1 MNEHD
6 RQRAHRRPRHGLP
19 LGLALLLLLAS
30 CSGYRS
36 FREAQHAEL
45 SGDWDTAVLRYMELV
60 TQDPADLRYRAGL
73 LRAKT
78 QAAHA
83 HFDAGRKLEEA
94 GRDRDAM
101 LEMQRAVQL
110 DPTNQYALTELEK
123 LRTKIETSGLQP
135 RTISQMKDDARAAE
149 PMPPTLSPLSNEPV
163 SFDFP
168 NATFMEV
175 YRAIGQAFGINIVFD
190 TRLRDAPVGPEG
202 IELRDVTAIE
212 GLEILMHSLGHFYR
226 VLDERTIMILQ
237 DNQQNRQRFE
247 DRIIQTFFL
256 SNSDVKDVM
265 TILRSLLNTRFI
277 ATNERLNA
285 IAMLDSVEKIK
296 IAQRLIEQNDKAKAE
311 VVVDVELLQ
320 INTSKLQQLGLSLDA
335 NRLGISLDIG
345 GEDVPLRMSDVES
358 LNQNNWVLSVPGF
371 LFDFVKN
378 ATDAQTLAKPQVRI
392 TEGEEASFSIGDR
405 VPIPVTSFNTANT
418 AGSNIVPITSYQYQ
432 NVGIEVDI
440 TPRVHHNE
448 EVSLDLTIEVSNISG
463 QIESQPIIG
472 SRNIQTS
479 IRLRDGETNFLAGLI
494 RTTETNV
501 QGGIPGLSEI
511 PVLGRLFSRRS
522 TDNERTD
529 IVLTLTPHI
538 IRRADIREEDL
549 APIWVGTETNVV
561 YRGSS
566 PRIDSGVDG
575 PFDEPD
581 AEAGAR
587 DDLQDRLPPGL
598 RDAAPEGE
606 QPAGE
611 EDEGP
616 PLGVELVPAAGDPP
630 RNSAR
635 LDGTPP
641 AFPAGD
647 PPRSSA
653 SLDGTPPAVP
663 AEDPPRNAA
672 RLDRQ
677 PPVVPAAFQAR
688 AARGPA
694 AVELTF
700 APEALRASVG
710 DSFEV
715 RLDVWSP
722 APLSHLP
729 LRLRF
734 DPTLI
739 EVTAVRAGSFLGGEE
754 EVSLMTDDSTPG
766 TVVVGLS
773 RLGDRPGVAGR
784 GRLLAL
790 EVRAVDPGRATIAI
804 ERAHPKGPDLEEL
817 GSPGV
822 QPLEIEIREDRE
834 PDDEPRKT
842 VA

>member
-6 RQRAHRRPRHGLP
+6 RQPDQRQRRHALS
-19 LGLALLLLLAS
+19 LGLALLLILAS

-45 SGDWDTAVLRYMELV
+45 TGDWDTAVLRYMELV
-60 TQDPADLRYRAGL
+60 TEDPADLRYRAGL

-83 HFDAGRKLEEA
+83 HFEEGRKLQEA

-190 TRLRDAPVGPEG
+190 TRLRDAAVGPEG

-226 VLDERTIMILQ
+226 VLDEQTIMILQ
-237 DNQQNRQRFE
+237 DTQQNRQRFE

-256 SNSDVKDVM
+256 SNSEVSDVM

-285 IAMLDSVEKIK
+285 IAMLDSVEKVK
-296 IAQRLIEQNDKAKAE
+296 IAERLIEQNDKAKAE

-320 INTSKLQQLGLSLDA
+320 IDTSKLQELGMSLDA

-345 GEDVPLRMSDVES
+345 GEEVPLRMSDVES

-371 LFDFVKN
+371 LFDFVKR

-448 EVSLDLTIEVSNISG
+448 EVSLELSIEVSNISG

-472 SRNIQTS
+472 SRNITTN

-494 RTTETNV
+494 RTSETNS
-501 QGGIPGLSEI
+501 QSGIPGLSEI

-522 TDNERTD
+522 TDNARTD
-529 IVLTLTPHI
+529 VVLTLTPHI

-549 APIWVGTETNVV
+549 APIWVGTESNVV

-566 PRIDSGVDG
+566 PRVDSGVDG
-575 PFDEPD
+575 PFDEPAAEGD
-581 AEAGAR
+581 ALDE
-587 DDLQDRLPPGL
+587 LQDRLPPGL
-598 RDAAPEGE
+598 RDAAPEGQ
-606 QPAGE
+606 QPPGE

-616 PLGVELVPAAGDPP
+616 PLGVELVPQPPGNPP
-630 RNSAR
+630 RNVGL
-635 LDGTPP
+635 LDS
-641 AFPAGD
+641 
-647 PPRSSA
+647 PR
-653 SLDGTPPAVP
+653 VP
-663 AEDPPRNAA
+663 DSPRII
-672 RLDRQ
+672 
-677 PPVVPAAFQAR
+677 VPAALQQQ
-688 AARGPA
+688 AARSSGEI
-694 AVELTF
+694 ELTF

-710 DSFEV
+710 DSVEV
-715 RLDVWSP
+715 RLDVRSTT
-722 APLSHLP
+722 PLSHLP

-734 DPTLI
+734 DPSLI

-754 EVSLMTDDSTPG
+754 EISLMTDDSTPG

-773 RLGDRPGVAGR
+773 RLGERPGVAGR

-790 EVRAVDPGRATIAI
+790 EVRAMDPGTATITV
-804 ERAHPKGPDLEEL
+804 ERARPKGPALEEL
-817 GSPGV
+817 VSPNV
-822 QPLEIEIREDRE
+822 QPLEIEIRDGEKPE
-834 PDDEPRKT
+834 PERPET

>member
-1 MNEHD
+1 MKEHD
-6 RQRAHRRPRHGLP
+6 RQPDQRQRRHALS
-19 LGLALLLLLAS
+19 LGLALLLILAS

-45 SGDWDTAVLRYMELV
+45 TGDWDTAVLRYMELV
-60 TQDPADLRYRAGL
+60 TEDPADLRYRAGL

-83 HFDAGRKLEEA
+83 HFEEGRKLQEA

-190 TRLRDAPVGPEG
+190 TRLRDAAVGPEG

-226 VLDERTIMILQ
+226 VLDEQTIMILQ
-237 DNQQNRQRFE
+237 DTQQNRQRFE

-256 SNSDVKDVM
+256 SNSEVSDVM

-285 IAMLDSVEKIK
+285 IAMLDSVEKVK
-296 IAQRLIEQNDKAKAE
+296 IAERLIEQNDKAKAE

-320 INTSKLQQLGLSLDA
+320 IDTSKLQELGMSLDA

-345 GEDVPLRMSDVES
+345 GEEVPLRMSDVES

-371 LFDFVKN
+371 LFDFVKR

-392 TEGEEASFSIGDR
+392 TEGEKASFSIGDR

-448 EVSLDLTIEVSNISG
+448 EVSLELSIEVSNISG

-472 SRNIQTS
+472 SRNITTN

-494 RTTETNV
+494 RTSETNS
-501 QGGIPGLSEI
+501 QSGIPGLSEI

-522 TDNERTD
+522 TDNARTD
-529 IVLTLTPHI
+529 VVLTLTPHI

-549 APIWVGTETNVV
+549 APIWVGTESNVV

-566 PRIDSGVDG
+566 PRVDSGVDG
-575 PFDEPD
+575 PFDEPA
-581 AEAGAR
+581 AEGGAL
-587 DDLQDRLPPGL
+587 DELQDRLPPGL

-606 QPAGE
+606 QPPGE
-611 EDEGP
+611 EDQGP
-616 PLGVELVPAAGDPP
+616 PLGVELVPPP
-630 RNSAR
+630 PGN
-635 LDGTPP
+635 
-641 AFPAGD
+641 
-647 PPRSSA
+647 
-653 SLDGTPPAVP
+653 
-663 AEDPPRNAA
+663 PPRNAGL
-672 RLDRQ
+672 LDSR
-677 PPVVPAAFQAR
+677 PAPGSPRVSSSPQVILPAVFQER
-688 AARGPA
+688 AEPSTGGI
-694 AVELTF
+694 ELTF

-710 DSFEV
+710 DSVEV
-715 RLDVWSP
+715 RLDVRSTT
-722 APLSHLP
+722 PLSHLP

-734 DPTLI
+734 DPSLI
-739 EVTAVRAGSFLGGEE
+739 EVTAVRAGSFLGGVDEI
-754 EVSLMTDDSTPG
+754 SLMTDDSTPG
-766 TVVVGLS
+766 TIVVGLS
-773 RLGDRPGVAGR
+773 RLGERPGVAGR

-790 EVRAVDPGRATIAI
+790 EVRAMDPGTATIAV
-804 ERAHPKGPDLEEL
+804 EHARPRGPALEEL
-817 GSPGV
+817 ASPTV
-822 QPLEIEIREDRE
+822 QPLEIEIRDGETADRE
-834 PDDEPRKT
+834 PPET

>member
-1 MNEHD
+1 MKEHN
-6 RQRAHRRPRHGLP
+6 RRRRHALS
-19 LGLALLLLLAS
+19 LGLALLVILAS
-30 CSGYRS
+30 CSGYRG

-45 SGDWDTAVLRYMELV
+45 TGDWDTAVLRYMELV

-73 LRAKT
+73 LRART

-83 HFDAGRKLEEA
+83 HFEAGRKLQEA

-149 PMPPTLSPLSNEPV
+149 PMPPTLHPLSDEPV

-226 VLDERTIMILQ
+226 VLDEQTIMILQ
-237 DNQQNRQRFE
+237 DTQQNRQRFE

-256 SNSDVKDVM
+256 SNSDVSDVM

-285 IAMLDSVEKIK
+285 IAMMDSVEKVK
-296 IAQRLIEQNDKAKAE
+296 IAERLIEQNDKAKAE

-320 INTSKLQQLGLSLDA
+320 INTNKLQQLGLRLDA
-335 NRLGISLDIG
+335 TSLGIRLDIG
-345 GEDVPLRMSDVES
+345 GEEVPLRMSDVES
-358 LNQNNWVLSVPGF
+358 LNQNNWVLTVPGF

-448 EVSLDLTIEVSNISG
+448 EVSLDLSIEVSNISG

-472 SRNIQTS
+472 SRNINTS

-494 RTTETNV
+494 RTSETNS
-501 QGGIPGLSEI
+501 QSGIPGLSEI

-549 APIWVGTETNVV
+549 APIWVGTESNVV

-566 PRIDSGVDG
+566 PRVDSGVDG
-575 PFDEPD
+575 PFDEPQ
-581 AEAGAR
+581 AEGAR
-587 DDLQDRLPPGL
+587 DELQERLPPGL
-598 RDAAPEGE
+598 RDAAPEGG
-606 QPAGE
+606 QSTGE
-611 EDEGP
+611 EDDGP
-616 PLGVELVPAAGDPP
+616 PLGVELVPPP
-630 RNSAR
+630 GN
-635 LDGTPP
+635 
-641 AFPAGD
+641 
-647 PPRSSA
+647 
-653 SLDGTPPAVP
+653 
-663 AEDPPRNAA
+663 PPRNAGL
-672 RLDRQ
+672 LDSR
-677 PPVVPAAFQAR
+677 PAPDSPRIIVPAAFQQ
-688 AARGPA
+688 AAAGSTA
-694 AVELTF
+694 GVELTF

-715 RLDVWSP
+715 RLDVLSR

-734 DPTLI
+734 DPSLI
-739 EVTAVRAGSFLGGEE
+739 EVTAVRPGPFLGGEE
-754 EVSLMTDDSTPG
+754 EISLMTDDSTPG

-773 RLGDRPGVAGR
+773 RLGERPGVAGR

-790 EVRAVDPGRATIAI
+790 EVRATGRGAATIAV
-804 ERAHPKGPDLEEL
+804 EQARPKGPALEML
-817 GSPGV
+817 ASPV
-822 QPLEIEIREDRE
+822 VEPLEIEIRDGETPDRE
-834 PDDEPRKT
+834 QPET

>member
-1 MNEHD
+1 MKEHN
-6 RQRAHRRPRHGLP
+6 RRRRHALS
-19 LGLALLLLLAS
+19 LGLALLVILAS
-30 CSGYRS
+30 CSGYRG

-45 SGDWDTAVLRYMELV
+45 TGDWDTAVLRYMELV

-73 LRAKT
+73 LRART

-83 HFDAGRKLEEA
+83 HFEEGRKLQEA
-94 GRDRDAM
+94 GRDRDAL

-149 PMPPTLSPLSNEPV
+149 PMPPTLNPLSDEPV

-226 VLDERTIMILQ
+226 VLDEQTIMILQ
-237 DNQQNRQRFE
+237 DTQQNRQRFE

-256 SNSDVKDVM
+256 SNSDVSDVM

-285 IAMLDSVEKIK
+285 IAMMDSVEKVK
-296 IAQRLIEQNDKAKAE
+296 IAERLIEQNDKAKAE

-320 INTSKLQQLGLSLDA
+320 INTNKLQQLGLRLDA
-335 NRLGISLDIG
+335 TSLGIRLDIG
-345 GEDVPLRMSDVES
+345 GEEVPLRMSDVES
-358 LNQNNWVLSVPGF
+358 LNQNNWVLTVPGF

-448 EVSLDLTIEVSNISG
+448 EVSLDLSIEVSNISG

-472 SRNIQTS
+472 SRNINTS

-494 RTTETNV
+494 RTSETNS
-501 QGGIPGLSEI
+501 QSGIPGLSEI

-549 APIWVGTETNVV
+549 APIWVGTESNVV

-566 PRIDSGVDG
+566 PRVDSGVDG
-575 PFDEPD
+575 PFDEPQ
-581 AEAGAR
+581 AEGGAR
-587 DDLQDRLPPGL
+587 DELQERLPPGL
-598 RDAAPEGE
+598 RDAAPEDG
-606 QPAGE
+606 QSPGE
-611 EDEGP
+611 EDDGP
-616 PLGVELVPAAGDPP
+616 PLGVELVPPP
-630 RNSAR
+630 SN
-635 LDGTPP
+635 
-641 AFPAGD
+641 
-647 PPRSSA
+647 
-653 SLDGTPPAVP
+653 
-663 AEDPPRNAA
+663 PPRNA
-672 RLDRQ
+672 RLLDSAPAPGSPQ
-677 PPVVPAAFQAR
+677 IIVPAAFQEA
-688 AARGPA
+688 AARSTTG
-694 AVELTF
+694 VELTF

-715 RLDVWSP
+715 RLDVRST
-722 APLSHLP
+722 APVSHLP

-734 DPTLI
+734 NPSLI

-754 EVSLMTDDSTPG
+754 EISLMTDDSTPG
-766 TVVVGLS
+766 MVVVGLS
-773 RLGDRPGVAGR
+773 RLGERPGVAGR

-790 EVRAVDPGRATIAI
+790 EVRATGPGTATIAV
-804 ERAHPKGPDLEEL
+804 EQARPKGPALEVIA
-817 GSPGV
+817 SPIV
-822 QPLEIEIREDRE
+822 EPLEIEIRDGESPDRE
-834 PDDEPRKT
+834 RPET

>member
-1 MNEHD
+1 MKEHN
-6 RQRAHRRPRHGLP
+6 RQRRHALS
-19 LGLALLLLLAS
+19 LGLALLVILAS
-30 CSGYRS
+30 CSGYRG
-36 FREAQHAEL
+36 FREAQHAETV
-45 SGDWDTAVLRYMELV
+45 GDWDTAVLRYMELV

-73 LRAKT
+73 LRART

-83 HFDAGRKLEEA
+83 HFEEGRKLQEA

-123 LRTKIETSGLQP
+123 LRAKIETSGLQP

-149 PMPPTLSPLSNEPV
+149 PMPPTLSPLSDEPV

-226 VLDERTIMILQ
+226 VLDEQTIMILQ
-237 DNQQNRQRFE
+237 DTQQNRQRFE

-256 SNSDVKDVM
+256 SNSDVSDVM

-285 IAMLDSVEKIK
+285 IAMMDSVEKVK
-296 IAQRLIEQNDKAKAE
+296 IAERLIEQNDKAKAE

-320 INTSKLQQLGLSLDA
+320 INTNKLQQLGVRLDA
-335 NRLGISLDIG
+335 SSLGISLDIG
-345 GEDVPLRMSDVES
+345 GEEVPLRMSDVES
-358 LNQNNWVLSVPGF
+358 LNQNNWVLTVPGF

-448 EVSLDLTIEVSNISG
+448 EVSLDLSIEVSNISG
-463 QIESQPIIG
+463 QIETQPIIG
-472 SRNIQTS
+472 SRNINTS

-494 RTTETNV
+494 RTSETNS
-501 QGGIPGLSEI
+501 QSGIPGLSEI

-549 APIWVGTETNVV
+549 APIWVGTESNVV

-566 PRIDSGVDG
+566 PRVDSGVDG
-575 PFDEPD
+575 PFDEPQAD
-581 AEAGAR
+581 GGAR
-587 DDLQDRLPPGL
+587 DELQDRLPPGL

-606 QPAGE
+606 QSQGE

-616 PLGVELVPAAGDPP
+616 PLGVELVPPP
-630 RNSAR
+630 SN
-635 LDGTPP
+635 
-641 AFPAGD
+641 
-647 PPRSSA
+647 
-653 SLDGTPPAVP
+653 
-663 AEDPPRNAA
+663 PPRNADL
-672 RLDRQ
+672 LDSRPAPDSPQ
-677 PPVVPAAFQAR
+677 IIVPAAFQQA
-688 AARGPA
+688 AARTA
-694 AVELTF
+694 AGVELRF

-715 RLDVWSP
+715 RLDVRAT

-734 DPTLI
+734 DPSLI
-739 EVTAVRAGSFLGGEE
+739 EVTAVRAGSFLGGKEDL
-754 EVSLMTDDSTPG
+754 SLMTDDSTPG

-773 RLGDRPGVAGR
+773 RLGERPGVAGR
-784 GRLLAL
+784 GHLLAL
-790 EVRAVDPGRATIAI
+790 EVRATGPGTATIAV
-804 ERAHPKGPDLEEL
+804 EQARPKGPALEVL
-817 GSPGV
+817 ASPIV
-822 QPLEIEIREDRE
+822 EPLEIEIRDGESPDRE
-834 PDDEPRKT
+834 QPET

>member
-6 RQRAHRRPRHGLP
+6 RQPGQRQRRHALS
-19 LGLALLLLLAS
+19 LGLALLLILAS

-45 SGDWDTAVLRYMELV
+45 TGDWDTAVLRYMELV
-60 TQDPADLRYRAGL
+60 TEDPADLRYRAGL

-83 HFDAGRKLEEA
+83 HFEEGRKLQEA

-190 TRLRDAPVGPEG
+190 TRLRDAAVGPEG

-226 VLDERTIMILQ
+226 VLDEQTIMILQ
-237 DNQQNRQRFE
+237 DTQQNRQRFE

-256 SNSDVKDVM
+256 SNSEVSDVM

-285 IAMLDSVEKIK
+285 IAMLDSVEKVK
-296 IAQRLIEQNDKAKAE
+296 IAERLIEQNDKAKAE

-320 INTSKLQQLGLSLDA
+320 IDTSKLQELGMSLDA

-345 GEDVPLRMSDVES
+345 GEEVPLRMSDVES

-371 LFDFVKN
+371 LFDFVKR

-432 NVGIEVDI
+432 NVGIEVEI

-448 EVSLDLTIEVSNISG
+448 EVSLELSIEVSNISG

-472 SRNIQTS
+472 SRNITTN

-494 RTTETNV
+494 RTSETNS
-501 QGGIPGLSEI
+501 QSGIPGLSEI

-522 TDNERTD
+522 TDNARTD
-529 IVLTLTPHI
+529 VVLTLTPHI

-549 APIWVGTETNVV
+549 APIWVGTESNVV

-566 PRIDSGVDG
+566 PRVDSGVDG
-575 PFDEPD
+575 PFDEPA
-581 AEAGAR
+581 AEGGAL
-587 DDLQDRLPPGL
+587 DELQDRLPPGL
-598 RDAAPEGE
+598 RDAAPEGQ
-606 QPAGE
+606 QPPGE

-616 PLGVELVPAAGDPP
+616 PLGVELVPPPPANPP
-630 RNSAR
+630 RDAR
-635 LDGTPP
+635 LLDSRP
-641 AFPAGD
+641 APGS
-647 PPRSSA
+647 PRVSDS
-653 SLDGTPPAVP
+653 
-663 AEDPPRNAA
+663 PRII
-672 RLDRQ
+672 
-677 PPVVPAAFQAR
+677 VPAAFQQQ
-688 AARGPA
+688 AARSSGGI
-694 AVELTF
+694 ELTF
-700 APEALRASVG
+700 APEALRATVG
-710 DSFEV
+710 DSVEV
-715 RLDVWSP
+715 RLDVRSTT
-722 APLSHLP
+722 PLSHLP
-729 LRLRF
+729 LRLRY
-734 DPTLI
+734 DPSLI
-739 EVTAVRAGSFLGGEE
+739 EVTAVRAGSFLGGEDE
-754 EVSLMTDDSTPG
+754 ISLMTDDSTPG

-773 RLGDRPGVAGR
+773 RLGERPGVAGR

-790 EVRAVDPGRATIAI
+790 EVRAMDPGTATIAV
-804 ERAHPKGPDLEEL
+804 EQARPRGPALEEL
-817 GSPGV
+817 ASPDV
-822 QPLEIEIREDRE
+822 QPLEIEIRDGEE
-834 PDDEPRKT
+834 PDPERPET

>member
-1 MNEHD
+1 MNQHD
-6 RQRAHRRPRHGLP
+6 LEPRQRQRLHALS
-19 LGLALLLLLAS
+19 LGLALLLILAS

-45 SGDWDTAVLRYMELV
+45 TGDWDTAVLRYMELI
-60 TQDPADLRYRAGL
+60 TADPADLRYRAGL

-83 HFDAGRKLEEA
+83 HFEEGRKLQEA
-94 GRDRDAM
+94 GRDRDAL

-123 LRTKIETSGLQP
+123 LRTQIETSGLHP
-135 RTISQMKDDARAAE
+135 RTISQIKDDARAAE

-190 TRLRDAPVGPEG
+190 ARLRDGPVGPEG
-202 IELRDVTAIE
+202 IELREVTAVE

-226 VLDERTIMILQ
+226 VLDEQTIMILQ

-285 IAMLDSVEKIK
+285 IAMLDSVEKVK

-320 INTSKLQQLGLSLDA
+320 IDTSKLQQLGLSLDT
-335 NRLGISLDIG
+335 NSLGISLDIG

-358 LNQNNWVLSVPGF
+358 LNQNNWVLTVPGF
-371 LFDFVKN
+371 LFEFVKR
-378 ATDAQTLAKPQVRI
+378 ATNAQTLAKPQVRI

-418 AGSNIVPITSYQYQ
+418 AGSNVVPITSYQYQ

-448 EVSLDLTIEVSNISG
+448 EVSLDLSIEVSNISG

-472 SRNIQTS
+472 SRNITTS

-494 RTTETNV
+494 RTSETTG
-501 QGGIPGLSEI
+501 QSGIPGLSEI

-522 TDNERTD
+522 TDNMRTD
-529 IVLTLTPHI
+529 VVLTLTPHI

-549 APIWVGTETNVV
+549 APIWVGTESNVV

-566 PRIDSGVDG
+566 PRVDSGVDG
-575 PFDEPD
+575 PFDEPG
-581 AEAGAR
+581 AEGGEAL
-587 DDLQDRLPPGL
+587 DELQERLPPGL
-598 RDAAPEGE
+598 RNAAPEGGE
-606 QPAGE
+606 PAE

-616 PLGVELVPAAGDPP
+616 PLGVELVPSPSSDPP
-630 RNSAR
+630 GNAGL
-635 LDGTPP
+635 LDS
-641 AFPAGD
+641 PAGPD
-647 PPRSSA
+647 S
-653 SLDGTPPAVP
+653 
-663 AEDPPRNAA
+663 
-672 RLDRQ
+672 RQ
-677 PPVVPAAFQAR
+677 AVVPAVFQER
-688 AARGPA
+688 AARGRA
-694 AVELTF
+694 EVELTF
-700 APEALRASVG
+700 APEALRANVG

-722 APLSHLP
+722 TPVSHVP

-734 DPTLI
+734 DPELI
-739 EVTAVRAGSFLGGEE
+739 DVTAVRAGSFLGEGGD
-754 EVSLMTDDSTPG
+754 VSLMTDDSTPG

-790 EVRAVDPGRATIAI
+790 EVRALDPGMATIAV
-804 ERAHPKGPDLEEL
+804 ERARPKGPALEEL
-817 GSPGV
+817 ASPDV
-822 QPLEIEIREDRE
+822 QPLEIEIRGDERPDRE
-834 PDDEPRKT
+834 RPET

>member
-6 RQRAHRRPRHGLP
+6 RQPDRRQRRALS
-19 LGLALLLLLAS
+19 LGLALLLILAS

-45 SGDWDTAVLRYMELV
+45 TGDWDTAVLRYMELV
-60 TQDPADLRYRAGL
+60 TEDPADLRYRAGL

-83 HFDAGRKLEEA
+83 HFEAGRKLQEA

-190 TRLRDAPVGPEG
+190 TRLRDAAVGPEG

-226 VLDERTIMILQ
+226 VLDEQTIMILQ
-237 DNQQNRQRFE
+237 DTQQNRQRFE

-256 SNSDVKDVM
+256 SNSDVSDVM

-285 IAMLDSVEKIK
+285 IAMLDSVEKVK
-296 IAQRLIEQNDKAKAE
+296 IAERLIEQNDKAKAE
-311 VVVDVELLQ
+311 VVIDVELLQ
-320 INTSKLQQLGLSLDA
+320 IDTSKLQELGMSLDA

-345 GEDVPLRMSDVES
+345 GEEVPLRMSDVES

-371 LFDFVKN
+371 LFDFVKR

-448 EVSLDLTIEVSNISG
+448 EVSLELSIEVSNISG

-472 SRNIQTS
+472 SRNITTN

-494 RTTETNV
+494 RTSETNS
-501 QGGIPGLSEI
+501 QSGIPGLSEI

-522 TDNERTD
+522 TDNARTD
-529 IVLTLTPHI
+529 VVLTLTPHI

-549 APIWVGTETNVV
+549 APIWVGTESNVV

-566 PRIDSGVDG
+566 PRVDSGVDG
-575 PFDEPD
+575 PFDEPA
-581 AEAGAR
+581 AEGGAL
-587 DDLQDRLPPGL
+587 DELQDRLPPGL

-606 QPAGE
+606 QPQGE
-611 EDEGP
+611 EDQGP
-616 PLGVELVPAAGDPP
+616 PLGVELVPPP
-630 RNSAR
+630 PSN
-635 LDGTPP
+635 
-641 AFPAGD
+641 
-647 PPRSSA
+647 
-653 SLDGTPPAVP
+653 
-663 AEDPPRNAA
+663 PPRNAGL
-672 RLDRQ
+672 LDSR
-677 PPVVPAAFQAR
+677 PAPGSPRVSSSPQVILPAVFQEGAER
-688 AARGPA
+688 STGGI
-694 AVELTF
+694 ELTF

-710 DSFEV
+710 DSVEV
-715 RLDVWSP
+715 RLDVRSTT
-722 APLSHLP
+722 PLSHLP

-734 DPTLI
+734 DPSLI
-739 EVTAVRAGSFLGGEE
+739 EVTAVRAGSFLGGEDE
-754 EVSLMTDDSTPG
+754 ITLMTDDSTPG

-773 RLGDRPGVAGR
+773 RLGERPGVAGR

-790 EVRAVDPGRATIAI
+790 EVRAMDPGTATIAV
-804 ERAHPKGPDLEEL
+804 EHARPRGPALEEL
-817 GSPGV
+817 APPTV
-822 QPLEIEIREDRE
+822 QPLEIEIRDGESADRE
-834 PDDEPRKT
+834 PPET

>member
-1 MNEHD
+1 MNEND
-6 RQRAHRRPRHGLP
+6 RQSRQRRPQRALP
-19 LGLALLLLLAS
+19 LGLALLLILAS

-45 SGDWDTAVLRYMELV
+45 TGNWDTAVLRYMELV
-60 TQDPADLRYRAGL
+60 TSDPADLRYRAGL

-83 HFDAGRKLEEA
+83 HFEEGRKLQEA

-149 PMPPTLSPLSNEPV
+149 PMPPTLSPLSDEPV

-202 IELRDVTAIE
+202 IELRDVTAVE

-226 VLDERTIMILQ
+226 VLDEQTIMILQ
-237 DNQQNRQRFE
+237 DTQQNRQRFE

-256 SNSDVKDVM
+256 SNSEVSDVM

-285 IAMLDSVEKIK
+285 IAMLDSVEKVK
-296 IAQRLIEQNDKAKAE
+296 IAERLIEQNDKAKAE
-311 VVVDVELLQ
+311 VVIDVELLQ
-320 INTSKLQQLGLSLDA
+320 IDTSKLQELGMSLDA

-345 GEDVPLRMSDVES
+345 GEAVPLRMSDVES
-358 LNQNNWVLSVPGF
+358 LNQNNWVLTVPGF
-371 LFDFVKN
+371 LFDFVKR

-392 TEGEEASFSIGDR
+392 TEGEQASFSIGDR

-432 NVGIEVDI
+432 NVGIDVRI

-448 EVSLDLTIEVSNISG
+448 EVSLALNIEVSNISG

-472 SRNIQTS
+472 SRNIETS

-494 RTTETNV
+494 RTSETNS
-501 QGGIPGLSEI
+501 QSGIPGLAEI

-522 TDNERTD
+522 TDNTRTD
-529 IVLTLTPHI
+529 VVLTLTPHI

-549 APIWVGTETNVV
+549 APIWVGTESNVV

-566 PRIDSGVDG
+566 PRVDSGVDG
-575 PFDEPD
+575 PFDEPA
-581 AEAGAR
+581 AEGGAR
-587 DDLQDRLPPGL
+587 DELQERLPPGL

-606 QPAGE
+606 QPPE
-611 EDEGP
+611 EDDGP
-616 PLGVELVPAAGDPP
+616 PLGVELVPSPGDPP
-630 RNSAR
+630 RNAGL
-635 LDGTPP
+635 LDSRP
-641 AFPAGD
+641 APD
-647 PPRSSA
+647 SS
-653 SLDGTPPAVP
+653 
-663 AEDPPRNAA
+663 
-672 RLDRQ
+672 Q
-677 PPVVPAAFQAR
+677 IVVPAAFQEQ
-688 AARGPA
+688 AARSTAGL
-694 AVELTF
+694 ELTF

-715 RLDVWSP
+715 RLDVRSK

-734 DPTLI
+734 DPKLI
-739 EVTAVRAGSFLGGEE
+739 EVTAVRAGSFLGGEDE
-754 EVSLMTDDSTPG
+754 ISLMTDDSTPG
-766 TVVVGLS
+766 MVVVGLS
-773 RLGDRPGVAGR
+773 RLGEQPGVAGR

-790 EVRAVDPGRATIAI
+790 EVRATGPGTATIAV
-804 ERAHPKGPDLEEL
+804 EQARPKGPALEEL
-817 GSPGV
+817 ASPTV
-822 QPLEIEIREDRE
+822 QPLEIEIRDGESPDRE
-834 PDDEPRKT
+834 RPET

>member
-6 RQRAHRRPRHGLP
+6 RRPRRRQHQRTLS
-19 LGLALLLLLAS
+19 LGLALLLILAS
-30 CSGYRS
+30 CSGYRG

-45 SGDWDTAVLRYMELV
+45 TGDWDTAVLRYMELV

-73 LRAKT
+73 LRART

-83 HFDAGRKLEEA
+83 HFEEGRKLQEA

-123 LRTKIETSGLQP
+123 LRTRIETSGLQP

-149 PMPPTLSPLSNEPV
+149 PMPPTLSPLSDEPV

-190 TRLRDAPVGPEG
+190 ARLRDNAVGPEG
-202 IELRDVTAIE
+202 IELRDVTAVE

-226 VLDERTIMILQ
+226 VLDEQTIMILQ
-237 DNQQNRQRFE
+237 DTQQNRQRFE

-256 SNSDVKDVM
+256 SNSDVSDVM

-285 IAMLDSVEKIK
+285 IAMLDSVEKVK

-320 INTSKLQQLGLSLDA
+320 IDTAKLQELGMSLDA

-345 GEDVPLRMSDVES
+345 GEEVPLRMSDVES
-358 LNQNNWVLSVPGF
+358 LNQNNWVLTVPGF
-371 LFDFVKN
+371 LFDFVKR
-378 ATDAQTLAKPQVRI
+378 ATNAQTLAKPQVRI

-448 EVSLDLTIEVSNISG
+448 EVSLELNIEVSNISG
-463 QIESQPIIG
+463 QIETQPIIG
-472 SRNIQTS
+472 SRNITTS

-494 RTTETNV
+494 RTSETTG
-501 QGGIPGLSEI
+501 QSGIPGLSEI

-522 TDNERTD
+522 TDNTRTD

-549 APIWVGTETNVV
+549 APIWVGTESNVV

-566 PRIDSGVDG
+566 PRVDSGVDG

-581 AEAGAR
+581 AEGGDAR
-587 DDLQDRLPPGL
+587 DELQDRLPPGL

-606 QPAGE
+606 QSQGE

-616 PLGVELVPAAGDPP
+616 PLGVELVPPP
-630 RNSAR
+630 GN
-635 LDGTPP
+635 
-641 AFPAGD
+641 
-647 PPRSSA
+647 
-653 SLDGTPPAVP
+653 
-663 AEDPPRNAA
+663 PPRNAGL
-672 RLDRQ
+672 LDSR
-677 PPVVPAAFQAR
+677 PAPDSPRIIVPVAFQNQ
-688 AARGPA
+688 AASSTAG
-694 AVELTF
+694 VELTF

-715 RLDVWSP
+715 RLDVRAT

-734 DPTLI
+734 DPSLI
-739 EVTAVRAGSFLGGEE
+739 EVTAVRAGPFLGGDEE
-754 EVSLMTDDSTPG
+754 ISLMTDDSTPG
-766 TVVVGLS
+766 MVVVGLS
-773 RLGDRPGVAGR
+773 RMGERPGVAGR

-790 EVRAVDPGRATIAI
+790 EVRAVDPGTATIAV
-804 ERAHPKGPDLEEL
+804 EQARPKGPALEEL
-817 GSPGV
+817 ASPTV
-822 QPLEIEIREDRE
+822 QPLEIEIRDGESPDRE
-834 PDDEPRKT
+834 RPEI

>member
-6 RQRAHRRPRHGLP
+6 RQPDRRQRRRALS
-19 LGLALLLLLAS
+19 LGLALLLILAS

-45 SGDWDTAVLRYMELV
+45 TGDWDTAVLRYMELV
-60 TQDPADLRYRAGL
+60 TEDPADLRYRAGL

-83 HFDAGRKLEEA
+83 HFEAGRKLQEA

-123 LRTKIETSGLQP
+123 LRTTIETSGLQP

-190 TRLRDAPVGPEG
+190 TRLRDAAVGPEG

-226 VLDERTIMILQ
+226 VLDEQTIMILQ
-237 DNQQNRQRFE
+237 DTQQNRQRFE

-256 SNSDVKDVM
+256 SNSDVSDVM

-285 IAMLDSVEKIK
+285 IAMLDSVEKVK
-296 IAQRLIEQNDKAKAE
+296 IAERLIEQNDKAKAE
-311 VVVDVELLQ
+311 VVIDVELLQ
-320 INTSKLQQLGLSLDA
+320 IDTSKLQELGMSLDA

-345 GEDVPLRMSDVES
+345 GEEVPLRMSDVES

-371 LFDFVKN
+371 LFDFVKR

-448 EVSLDLTIEVSNISG
+448 EVSLELSIEVSNISG

-472 SRNIQTS
+472 SRNITTN

-494 RTTETNV
+494 RTSETNS
-501 QGGIPGLSEI
+501 QSGIPGLSEI

-522 TDNERTD
+522 TDNARTD
-529 IVLTLTPHI
+529 VVLTLTPHI

-549 APIWVGTETNVV
+549 APIWVGTESNVV

-566 PRIDSGVDG
+566 PRVDSGVDG
-575 PFDEPD
+575 PFDEPA
-581 AEAGAR
+581 AEGGAL
-587 DDLQDRLPPGL
+587 DELQDRLPPGL

-606 QPAGE
+606 QPQGE
-611 EDEGP
+611 EDQGP
-616 PLGVELVPAAGDPP
+616 PLGVELVPPP
-630 RNSAR
+630 PGN
-635 LDGTPP
+635 
-641 AFPAGD
+641 
-647 PPRSSA
+647 
-653 SLDGTPPAVP
+653 
-663 AEDPPRNAA
+663 PPRNAGL
-672 RLDRQ
+672 LDSR
-677 PPVVPAAFQAR
+677 PAPGSPRVSSSPQVILPAVLQER
-688 AARGPA
+688 AERSTGGI
-694 AVELTF
+694 ELTF

-710 DSFEV
+710 DSVEV
-715 RLDVWSP
+715 RLDVRSTT
-722 APLSHLP
+722 PLSHLP

-734 DPTLI
+734 DPSLI
-739 EVTAVRAGSFLGGEE
+739 EVTAVRAGSFLGGEDE
-754 EVSLMTDDSTPG
+754 ISLMTDDSTPG

-773 RLGDRPGVAGR
+773 RLGERPGVAGR

-790 EVRAVDPGRATIAI
+790 EVRAMDPGTATIAV
-804 ERAHPKGPDLEEL
+804 EHARPKGPALEEL
-817 GSPGV
+817 APPTV
-822 QPLEIEIREDRE
+822 QPLEIEIRDGESADRE
-834 PDDEPRKT
+834 PPET

>member
-1 MNEHD
+1 MKEHN
-6 RQRAHRRPRHGLP
+6 RPRRYALS
-19 LGLALLLLLAS
+19 LGLALLLILAS
-30 CSGYRS
+30 CSGYRG

-45 SGDWDTAVLRYMELV
+45 VGDWDTAVLRYMELV

-73 LRAKT
+73 LRART

-83 HFDAGRKLEEA
+83 HFEEGRKLQEA

-123 LRTKIETSGLQP
+123 LREKIETSGLEP

-149 PMPPTLSPLSNEPV
+149 PMPPTLSPLSDDPV

-202 IELRDVTAIE
+202 IELRDVTAVE

-237 DNQQNRQRFE
+237 DTQQNRQRFE

-256 SNSDVKDVM
+256 SNSDVSDVM

-285 IAMLDSVEKIK
+285 IAMMDSVEKVK

-311 VVVDVELLQ
+311 VVIDVELLQ
-320 INTSKLQQLGLSLDA
+320 IDTSKLQELGMSLDA

-345 GEDVPLRMSDVES
+345 GEEVPLRMSDVES
-358 LNQNNWVLSVPGF
+358 LNQNNWVLTVPGF
-371 LFDFVKN
+371 LFDFVKT

-448 EVSLDLTIEVSNISG
+448 EVSLELTIEVSNVSG
-463 QIESQPIIG
+463 DIQGQPIIG
-472 SRNIQTS
+472 SRNINTS

-494 RTTETNV
+494 RTSESTG
-501 QGGIPGLSEI
+501 QSGIPGLSEI

-522 TDNERTD
+522 TDNKRTD

-549 APIWVGTETNVV
+549 APIWVGTESNVV

-575 PFDEPD
+575 PFDEPQ
-581 AEAGAR
+581 AEGGAL
-587 DDLQDRLPPGL
+587 DELQERLPPGL
-598 RDAAPEGE
+598 RDAAPEGG
-606 QPAGE
+606 QSQGE

-616 PLGVELVPAAGDPP
+616 PLGVELVPP
-630 RNSAR
+630 
-635 LDGTPP
+635 PP
-641 AFPAGD
+641 AN
-647 PPRSSA
+647 
-653 SLDGTPPAVP
+653 
-663 AEDPPRNAA
+663 PPRNAGV
-672 RLDRQ
+672 LDSRPAPDSPRIPGSPQ
-677 PPVVPAAFQAR
+677 IPSSPRTILPAAFQER
-688 AARGPA
+688 AARSAGG
-694 AVELTF
+694 VELTF

-715 RLDVWSP
+715 RLDVRST

-734 DPTLI
+734 DPSLI
-739 EVTAVRAGSFLGGEE
+739 EVTAVRAGSYLGGEE
-754 EVSLMTDDSTPG
+754 EISLMTDDSTPG

-773 RLGDRPGVAGR
+773 RLGERSGVAGR

-790 EVRAVDPGRATIAI
+790 EVRATGPGTATIAV
-804 ERAHPKGPDLEEL
+804 ERARPRGPALEEL
-817 GSPGV
+817 ASPDV
-822 QPLEIEIREDRE
+822 QPLEIEIRDGEE
-834 PDDEPRKT
+834 PDPERPEK

>member
-6 RQRAHRRPRHGLP
+6 RQPEQRQRRHALSLGLG
-19 LGLALLLLLAS
+19 LGLALLLALAS

-45 SGDWDTAVLRYMELV
+45 TGDWDTAVLRYMELV
-60 TQDPADLRYRAGL
+60 TEDPADLRYRAGL

-83 HFDAGRKLEEA
+83 HFEAGRKLQEA

-226 VLDERTIMILQ
+226 VLDEQTIMILQ
-237 DNQQNRQRFE
+237 DTQQNRQRFE

-256 SNSDVKDVM
+256 SNSDVSDVM

-285 IAMLDSVEKIK
+285 IAMLDSVEKVK

-311 VVVDVELLQ
+311 VVIDVELLQ

-345 GEDVPLRMSDVES
+345 GEEVPLRLSDVES
-358 LNQNNWVLSVPGF
+358 LNQNNWVLTVPGF

-448 EVSLDLTIEVSNISG
+448 EVSLDLSIEVSNISG

-472 SRNIQTS
+472 SRNINTS

-494 RTTETNV
+494 RTSETNS
-501 QGGIPGLSEI
+501 QSGIPGLSEI

-549 APIWVGTETNVV
+549 APIWVGTESNVV

-566 PRIDSGVDG
+566 PRVDSGVDG
-575 PFDEPD
+575 PFDEPA
-581 AEAGAR
+581 AEGGAV
-587 DDLQDRLPPGL
+587 DELQNRLPPGL
-598 RDAAPEGE
+598 RDAAPEGGE
-606 QPAGE
+606 PPE

-616 PLGVELVPAAGDPP
+616 PLGVELVPPP
-630 RNSAR
+630 PGN
-635 LDGTPP
+635 
-641 AFPAGD
+641 
-647 PPRSSA
+647 
-653 SLDGTPPAVP
+653 
-663 AEDPPRNAA
+663 PPRNAGL
-672 RLDRQ
+672 LDSRAAPDSPRIPSSPQ
-677 PPVVPAAFQAR
+677 VILPAAFQER
-688 AARGPA
+688 AARSTGGI
-694 AVELTF
+694 ELTF

-715 RLDVWSP
+715 RLDVRSTT
-722 APLSHLP
+722 PLSHLP

-734 DPTLI
+734 DPSLI

-754 EVSLMTDDSTPG
+754 EISLMTDDSAPG

-773 RLGDRPGVAGR
+773 RLGDRQGVAGR

-790 EVRAVDPGRATIAI
+790 EVRAVEAGTATIAV
-804 ERAHPKGPDLEEL
+804 EQARPRGPALEEL
-817 GSPGV
+817 APPDV
-822 QPLEIEIREDRE
+822 QPIEIEIRAGESPDRE
-834 PDDEPRKT
+834 PPET

>member
-6 RQRAHRRPRHGLP
+6 PQPRQRRRHGLP
-19 LGLALLLLLAS
+19 LGLALLLILAS

-60 TQDPADLRYRAGL
+60 TEDPADLRYRAGL

-83 HFDAGRKLEEA
+83 HFEAGRKLQEA

-123 LRTKIETSGLQP
+123 IRTKIETSGLQP
-135 RTISQMKDDARAAE
+135 RTISEMKDDARAAE
-149 PMPPTLSPLSNEPV
+149 PMPPTLSPLSSEPV

-226 VLDERTIMILQ
+226 VLDEQTIMILQ

-285 IAMLDSVEKIK
+285 IAMLDSVEKVK
-296 IAQRLIEQNDKAKAE
+296 IAERLIQQNDKAKAE

-320 INTSKLQQLGLSLDA
+320 INTSKLQQLGLSLDT

-494 RTTETNV
+494 RTSETNV

-549 APIWVGTETNVV
+549 APIWVGTETNVR

-575 PFDEPD
+575 PFDEPEEGD
-581 AEAGAR
+581 AR
-587 DDLQDRLPPGL
+587 DELQDRLPPGL

-606 QPAGE
+606 PPPGE

-616 PLGVELVPAAGDPP
+616 PLGVELVPPP
-630 RNSAR
+630 PS
-635 LDGTPP
+635 
-641 AFPAGD
+641 
-647 PPRSSA
+647 
-653 SLDGTPPAVP
+653 
-663 AEDPPRNAA
+663 DPPRNAA
-672 RLDRQ
+672 LLDGPGGRPLDPGHALDRL
-677 PPVVPAAFQAR
+677 PRVVPAALQAL
-688 AARGPA
+688 AASGPA
-694 AVELTF
+694 GVELTF
-700 APEALRASVG
+700 APEALRAGVG

-715 RLDVWSP
+715 RLDVRSL
-722 APLSHLP
+722 APISHLP

-734 DPTLI
+734 DPALI
-739 EVTAVRAGSFLGGEE
+739 AVTAVRAGSFLGGEE
-754 EVSLMTDDSTPG
+754 EVSLMTDESSPG

-773 RLGDRPGVAGR
+773 RLGERPGVAGR

-790 EVRAVDPGRATIAI
+790 EVEATGPGRATIAV
-804 ERAHPKGPDLEEL
+804 ERARPRGPALEEL
-817 GSPGV
+817 TPPDV
-822 QPLEIEIREDRE
+822 RPLEIEIRDDRV
-834 PDDEPRKT
+834 PDDEPAET

>member
-6 RQRAHRRPRHGLP
+6 RQPEQRQRRDALS
-19 LGLALLLLLAS
+19 LGLALLLILAS

-45 SGDWDTAVLRYMELV
+45 TGDWDTAVLRYMELV
-60 TQDPADLRYRAGL
+60 TEDPADLRYRAGL

-83 HFDAGRKLEEA
+83 HFEEGRKLQEA

-123 LRTKIETSGLQP
+123 LRTQIETSGLQP

-190 TRLRDAPVGPEG
+190 TRLRDAPVGTEG

-226 VLDERTIMILQ
+226 VLDEQTIMILQ
-237 DNQQNRQRFE
+237 DTQQNRQRFE

-256 SNSDVKDVM
+256 SNSDVSDVM

-285 IAMLDSVEKIK
+285 IAMLDSVEKVK

-320 INTSKLQQLGLSLDA
+320 IDTAKLQELGLSLDA

-345 GEDVPLRMSDVES
+345 GEEVPLRLSDVES
-358 LNQNNWVLSVPGF
+358 LNQNNWVLTVPGF

-392 TEGEEASFSIGDR
+392 TEGEQASFSIGDR
-405 VPIPVTSFNTANT
+405 VPVPVTSFNTANT

-432 NVGIEVDI
+432 NVGIDVQI

-448 EVSLDLTIEVSNISG
+448 EVSLTLNIEVSNISG

-472 SRNIQTS
+472 SRNIETS

-494 RTTETNV
+494 RTSETNS

-522 TDNERTD
+522 TDNKRTD

-549 APIWVGTETNVV
+549 APIWVGTESNVV

-581 AEAGAR
+581 ATGGEAL
-587 DDLQDRLPPGL
+587 DELQERLPPGL
-598 RDAAPEGE
+598 RDAAPEGG
-606 QPAGE
+606 QSQGE

-616 PLGVELVPAAGDPP
+616 PLGVELVPPP
-630 RNSAR
+630 GS
-635 LDGTPP
+635 
-641 AFPAGD
+641 
-647 PPRSSA
+647 
-653 SLDGTPPAVP
+653 
-663 AEDPPRNAA
+663 PPRNAGL
-672 RLDRQ
+672 LDS
-677 PPVVPAAFQAR
+677 PPAPGSPRVPNSPQVVLPAVFQER
-688 AARGPA
+688 AERSTGR
-694 AVELTF
+694 VELTF
-700 APEALRASVG
+700 APEALRAGVG
-710 DSFEV
+710 DSVEV
-715 RLDVWSP
+715 RLDVRSTT
-722 APLSHLP
+722 PLSHLP

-734 DPTLI
+734 DPSLI
-739 EVTAVRAGSFLGGEE
+739 EVTAVRPGSFLGGEE
-754 EVSLMTDDSTPG
+754 EISLMTDDSIPG

-773 RLGDRPGVAGR
+773 RLGDRQGVAGR

-790 EVRAVDPGRATIAI
+790 EVRAVDPGRATIAV
-804 ERAHPKGPDLEEL
+804 EQARPKGPALEEL
-817 GSPGV
+817 ASPTV
-822 QPLEIEIREDRE
+822 QPLEIEIRDGEE
-834 PDDEPRKT
+834 PDPERPET

>member
-1 MNEHD
+1 MKEQN
-6 RQRAHRRPRHGLP
+6 RQREHRRLRKALSP
-19 LGLALLLLLAS
+19 GLALLLILAS
-30 CSGYRS
+30 CSGYRG

-45 SGDWDTAVLRYMELV
+45 TGDWDTAVLRYMELV

-83 HFDAGRKLEEA
+83 HFEEGRKLQEA
-94 GRDRDAM
+94 GRHRDAL

-135 RTISQMKDDARAAE
+135 RTISQMKDDARDAG
-149 PMPPTLSPLSNEPV
+149 PMPPTLSPLSDEPV

-190 TRLRDAPVGPEG
+190 TRLRDTPVGEEG
-202 IELRDVTAIE
+202 IELRNVTAIE

-226 VLDERTIMILQ
+226 VLDEQTIMILQ
-237 DNQQNRQRFE
+237 DTQQNRQRFE
-247 DRIIQTFFL
+247 DRIIQTFYL
-256 SNSDVKDVM
+256 SNSDVSDVM

-285 IAMLDSVEKIK
+285 IAMLDSVEKVK

-311 VVVDVELLQ
+311 VVIDVELLQ
-320 INTSKLQQLGLSLDA
+320 IDTSKLQELGMSLDA
-335 NRLGISLDIG
+335 NRLGISLDLG

-358 LNQNNWVLSVPGF
+358 LSQNNWVLTVPGF

-432 NVGIEVDI
+432 NVGIDVDI

-448 EVSLDLTIEVSNISG
+448 EVSLELSIEVSNISG
-463 QIESQPIIG
+463 KLDSQPIIG
-472 SRNIQTS
+472 SRNINTS

-494 RTTETNV
+494 RTTETTG
-501 QGGIPGLSEI
+501 QSGIPGLSEI

-522 TDNERTD
+522 TDNKRTD

-549 APIWVGTETNVV
+549 APIWVGTESNVV

-566 PRIDSGVDG
+566 PRVDSGIDG
-575 PFDEPD
+575 PFDEP
-581 AEAGAR
+581 ETEGAVEE
-587 DDLQDRLPPGL
+587 LQERLPPGL
-598 RDAAPEGE
+598 RDGAPEGGRP
-606 QPAGE
+606 QGDE
-611 EDEGP
+611 EEGP
-616 PLGVELVPAAGDPP
+616 PLGVELVPPP
-630 RNSAR
+630 N
-635 LDGTPP
+635 
-641 AFPAGD
+641 
-647 PPRSSA
+647 
-653 SLDGTPPAVP
+653 
-663 AEDPPRNAA
+663 DPPRNASLRDSA
-672 RLDRQ
+672 
-677 PPVVPAAFQAR
+677 PAIVPASLQEPAVR
-688 AARGPA
+688 SAAEI
-694 AVELTF
+694 ELTF

-715 RLDVWSP
+715 RLDVRST

-729 LRLRF
+729 LQLRF
-734 DPTLI
+734 DPSLI
-739 EVTAVRAGSFLGGEE
+739 EVTAVRAGAFLGGDEE
-754 EVSLMTDDSTPG
+754 TSLMTDDSTPG
-766 TVVVGLS
+766 IVVVGLS

-790 EVRAVDPGRATIAI
+790 EVRATGPGKATIAV
-804 ERAHPKGPDLEEL
+804 ERARPKGPALEEL
-817 GSPGV
+817 AAPPV
-822 QPLEIEIREDRE
+822 QPLEIEIRDGER
-834 PDDEPRKT
+834 PDPAPPET

>member
-1 MNEHD
+1 MKEHN
-6 RQRAHRRPRHGLP
+6 RRRRHALS
-19 LGLALLLLLAS
+19 LGLALLLILAS
-30 CSGYRS
+30 CSGYRG

-45 SGDWDTAVLRYMELV
+45 VGDWDTAVLRYMELV

-73 LRAKT
+73 LRART

-83 HFDAGRKLEEA
+83 HFEEGRKLQEA

-123 LRTKIETSGLQP
+123 LRTRIETSGLQP
-135 RTISQMKDDARAAE
+135 RTISQMKDDASAAE
-149 PMPPTLSPLSNEPV
+149 PMPPTLNPLSDEPV

-190 TRLRDAPVGPEG
+190 ARLRDAAVGPEG
-202 IELRDVTAIE
+202 IELRDVTAVE

-226 VLDERTIMILQ
+226 VLDEQTIMILQ
-237 DNQQNRQRFE
+237 DTQQNRQRFE

-256 SNSDVKDVM
+256 SNSDVSDVM

-285 IAMLDSVEKIK
+285 IAMMDSVEKVK

-320 INTSKLQQLGLSLDA
+320 IDTAKLQELGMSLDA

-345 GEDVPLRMSDVES
+345 GEEVPLRMSDVES
-358 LNQNNWVLSVPGF
+358 LNQNNWVLTVPGF
-371 LFDFVKN
+371 LFDFVKR
-378 ATDAQTLAKPQVRI
+378 ATNAQTLAKPQVRI

-448 EVSLDLTIEVSNISG
+448 EVSLELSIEVSNISG
-463 QIESQPIIG
+463 QIETQPIIG
-472 SRNIQTS
+472 SRNINTS

-494 RTTETNV
+494 RTSETTG
-501 QGGIPGLSEI
+501 QSGIPGLSEI

-522 TDNERTD
+522 TDNTRTD

-549 APIWVGTETNVV
+549 APIWVGTESNVV

-566 PRIDSGVDG
+566 PRVDSGVDG
-575 PFDEPD
+575 PFDEPQ
-581 AEAGAR
+581 AEDGAR
-587 DDLQDRLPPGL
+587 DDLQERLPPGL
-598 RDAAPEGE
+598 RDAAPE
-606 QPAGE
+606 QSPGE
-611 EDEGP
+611 EDDGP
-616 PLGVELVPAAGDPP
+616 PLGVELVP
-630 RNSAR
+630 
-635 LDGTPP
+635 
-641 AFPAGD
+641 PAGN
-647 PPRSSA
+647 
-653 SLDGTPPAVP
+653 
-663 AEDPPRNAA
+663 PPRNAGL
-672 RLDRQ
+672 LDSAPAPGSPR
-677 PPVVPAAFQAR
+677 VIMPAAFQEA
-688 AARGPA
+688 AARSTAG
-694 AVELTF
+694 VELTF

-710 DSFEV
+710 DDFEV
-715 RLDVWSP
+715 RLDVRST

-734 DPTLI
+734 DPALI
-739 EVTAVRAGSFLGGEE
+739 EVTAVRAGSFLGGQEE
-754 EVSLMTDDSTPG
+754 ISLMTDDSTPG
-766 TVVVGLS
+766 TVFVGLS
-773 RLGDRPGVAGR
+773 RLGERPGVAGR
-784 GRLLAL
+784 GRLLAI
-790 EVRAVDPGRATIAI
+790 EVRATGPGTATIAV
-804 ERAHPKGPDLEEL
+804 EQARPKGPALEVIA
-817 GSPGV
+817 SPIV
-822 QPLEIEIREDRE
+822 EPLEIEIREGESPDRE
-834 PDDEPRKT
+834 RPET